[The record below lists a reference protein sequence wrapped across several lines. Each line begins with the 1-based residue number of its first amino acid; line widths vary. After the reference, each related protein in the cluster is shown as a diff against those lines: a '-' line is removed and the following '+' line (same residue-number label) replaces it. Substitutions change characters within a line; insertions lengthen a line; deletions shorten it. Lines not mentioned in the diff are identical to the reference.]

1 MPVMFGVLLLV
12 AAPRTPVH
20 MAGRPWREAAIGAVF
35 GDPVRNGGCRNLD
48 ALWGPARYRGDMIC

>member
-20 MAGRPWREAAIGAVF
+20 MAGRPWREAALGAVF
-35 GDPVRNGGCRNLD
+35 GDPARNGD
-48 ALWGPARYRGDMIC
+48 AETWMRCGDLRVTVAT